1 MKKDKSFLSSK
12 SHIYQDN
19 KRLLIAT
26 MSHVNTEIADAYQP
40 LFNILH
46 GHGIVLT
53 ISEMDEIIRESQKVV
68 EKINEVKSKKT

>member
-1 MKKDKSFLSSK
+1 
-12 SHIYQDN
+12 
-19 KRLLIAT
+19 